1 MCFFFVHL
9 SIRSLTRFHYIL
21 FLFNGNVDNDEN
33 DYDGDGDGGGNYD
46 GFYFFVI
53 VSLVS

>member
-1 MCFFFVHL
+1 MFFFVHL